1 MPTSRLSNR
10 EATLQ
15 AGEGVVV
22 YTDGATDVRR
32 DGAMLGL
39 DGLSRLLAPLTKLP
53 AAAMV
58 SQVEKAILEW
68 AEGPIR
74 DDLCV
79 LVLKPR

>member
-1 MPTSRLSNR
+1 MSNR
-10 EATLQ
+10 ETSLR
-15 AGEGVVV
+15 AGDGVVV

-39 DGLSRLLAPLTKLP
+39 DGLSKFLSPLTKLP
-53 AAAMV
+53 AGAMV
-58 SQVEKAILEW
+58 TQLEEAILEW

-79 LVLKPR
+79 FVLKPR